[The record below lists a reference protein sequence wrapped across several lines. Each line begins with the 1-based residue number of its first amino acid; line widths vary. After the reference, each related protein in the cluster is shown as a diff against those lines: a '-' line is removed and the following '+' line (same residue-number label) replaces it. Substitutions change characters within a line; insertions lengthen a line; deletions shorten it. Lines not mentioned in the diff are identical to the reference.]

1 MGVASASC
9 GGERSSARA
18 VSRAARAG
26 ATGGRT
32 RARCDRAGRGR
43 GREGR
48 RGARATRARAARGD
62 GRRVCEVYDVSR
74 AITAY
79 DEAWAWQRGFLRR
92 ALDAGEAAADAALL
106 VQHAPVYTL
115 GAGSD
120 VGHLKFDPAAPPSG
134 FDVRRCE
141 RGGEA
146 TYHGPGQLVLYPV
159 VNLDAGG
166 RERDL
171 HAHMRALEEVALRTM
186 IELGCDA
193 EKCGRVDGLTG
204 AWCDGHKLAA
214 VGVRA
219 RRWVSYHGVALNV
232 CPDLSHF
239 ANIVPCGIDDRPVGS
254 VRQIL
259 LGETGVVSG
268 KTTPS
273 APAAP
278 SSAAVEDDVALMAR
292 AREAMIRA
300 FASVFHVD
308 VIVRTRAPRADEFA
322 SPPVV
327 L

>member
-1 MGVASASC
+1 MTRASAMDVVDRSS
-9 GGERSSARA
+9 SSARA
-18 VSRAARAG
+18 STRRTDASRRRWNAR
-26 ATGGRT
+26 GRAVVRAFDGHT
-32 RARCDRAGRGR
+32 RARSD
-43 GREGR
+43 E
-48 RGARATRARAARGD
+48 ARADACGAVVTRA
-62 GRRVCEVYDVSR
+62 CEVYDVSR
-74 AITAY
+74 TITAY
-79 DEAWAWQRGFLRR
+79 DDAWAWQKGFLRR
-92 ALDAGEAAADAALL
+92 ALDAGEAATDVALL

-115 GAGSD
+115 GTGSD
-120 VGHLKFDPAAPPSG
+120 VDNLKFDPSSPPSG

-219 RRWVSYHGVALNV
+219 RRWISYHGVALNV

-259 LGETGVVSG
+259 LGETGVVSA
-268 KTTPS
+268 KTTAS
-273 APAAP
+273 APSQP
-278 SSAAVEDDVALMAR
+278 SSADIEDDIQLMAR
-292 AREAMIRA
+292 AREAMLRA
-300 FASVFHVD
+300 FASVFRVD
-308 VIVRTRAPRADEFA
+308 TVVRTRPPRADE
-322 SPPVV
+322 
-327 L
+327 LE